1 MFQLAFGVSRSCFR
15 GLKNPKEELKI
26 PDAPNRALDSD
37 TDEEDE
43 EPGFLAP
50 KAPLTSRL
58 SRLSILCRASVRARD
73 ACRKKG
79 CWPDGKPIGRGHG
92 QPYLA
97 PQWAI
102 KIADGSKR
110 KWMCRSLLSHSC
122 VASRRVVI
130 SCHLRVECVRPS
142 CIEVDGV
149 GEGRVSPHGTRQG
162 PRVGVQSIIGLY
174 LFQRREQRIHVSAA
188 SRQSVR

>member
-26 PDAPNRALDSD
+26 PDAPNRALESD

-102 KIADGSKR
+102 KIADGSK
-110 KWMCRSLLSHSC
+110 K
-122 VASRRVVI
+122 
-130 SCHLRVECVRPS
+130 VEGRAD
-142 CIEVDGV
+142 DGV
-149 GEGRVSPHGTRQG
+149 RAFFQPHAIYFSDSCRARLYSVGT
-162 PRVGVQSIIGLY
+162 
-174 LFQRREQRIHVSAA
+174 
-188 SRQSVR
+188 